1 MRYPDDEKLGREV
14 REVLDKVIDRDVMDD
29 LIKHG
34 RGFADTS
41 AIMDELEDTLK
52 EYLVTAVKR
61 YGDIDDADEFEAVR
75 TRSYLIV
82 KKK

>member
-1 MRYPDDEKLGREV
+1 MNDEKLAYAV
-14 REVLDKVIDRDVMDD
+14 RTALDKVIDRDVMDD

-34 RGFADTS
+34 RGFADIS
-41 AIMDELEDTLK
+41 VIMDELEDTLK
-52 EYLVTAVKR
+52 AYLVTAVKR

>member
-1 MRYPDDEKLGREV
+1 MNDEKLAYAV
-14 REVLDKVIDRDVMDD
+14 RTALDKVIDRDVMDD
-29 LIKHG
+29 LIKYG

-61 YGDIDDADEFEAVR
+61 YGDIPDGAEFVSVR
-75 TRSYLIV
+75 TKSYWVV
-82 KKK
+82 KRK